1 MALLLPDRLQ
11 TQRLIL
17 RAPREADA
25 AHIFAAYTQDME
37 VARRMVWLP
46 HKVLGETEGFIA
58 RCMQGWASGTSRSY
72 VLAFHDSETMPI
84 GMAEARLFPHTVDVG
99 YVLARAHWGAGLM
112 PEALRAVTDA
122 ALSLAECFRVQ
133 ATCDV
138 DNHASART
146 LEKSGFVREG
156 RLERHTI
163 HPNISPEPR
172 PAFMYARCR

>member
-1 MALLLPDRLQ
+1 MALRLPDRLQ
-11 TQRLIL
+11 TQRMIL

-25 AHIFAAYTQDME
+25 AHIFAAYTQDIE
-37 VARRMVWLP
+37 VARHMVWVP
-46 HKVLGETEGFIA
+46 HKVIGETEGFIA
-58 RCMQGWASGTSRSY
+58 RCVQGWASGASRPY
-72 VLAFHDSETMPI
+72 VLAFQDNEHIPI
-84 GMAEARLFPHTVDVG
+84 GMAEARLLPHTVDVG

-112 PEALRAVTDA
+112 PEALRAVSDA
-122 ALSLAECFRVQ
+122 ALARPGCFRVQ

-163 HPNISPEPR
+163 HPNIGAEPR